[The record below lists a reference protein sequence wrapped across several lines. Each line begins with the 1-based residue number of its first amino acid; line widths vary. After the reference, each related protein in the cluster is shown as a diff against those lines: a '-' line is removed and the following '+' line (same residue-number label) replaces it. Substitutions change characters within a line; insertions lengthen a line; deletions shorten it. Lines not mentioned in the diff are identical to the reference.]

1 MRSNSVFTIMSLGM
15 MVLTLSF
22 LVWPITP
29 AMPPTMAT
37 VTSKTVGCV
46 IVSSSGV
53 GSLTGVRMKY
63 SVEAMML
70 VQIRNI
76 HSEGKKV
83 LVWTA
88 NEKGSQRHFLCSEAD
103 GIITDNVRQAV
114 DLTTV
119 LEERSDI
126 DRMVDKIKTIM

>member
-1 MRSNSVFTIMSLGM
+1 MRSNSVFMIMSLGM

-46 IVSSSGV
+46 IESSSGV
-53 GSLTGVRMKY
+53 GSLTGVR
-63 SVEAMML
+63 
-70 VQIRNI
+70 
-76 HSEGKKV
+76 
-83 LVWTA
+83 
-88 NEKGSQRHFLCSEAD
+88 
-103 GIITDNVRQAV
+103 QAV
-114 DLTTV
+114 DLTTA

-126 DRMVDKIKTIM
+126 DRMVYKIKTIM